1 MHKRELYKVFYYCLK
16 EFFAYMYFSVNKVLR
31 TPSIFLRENLSHQEF
46 REIIQHECKKKR
58 ELEEIYL

>member
-1 MHKRELYKVFYYCLK
+1 
-16 EFFAYMYFSVNKVLR
+16 MYFSVNKVLR